1 MLRLFFLSAILL
13 FSSNACQ
20 FASLTANLYD
30 TPSGAVLF
38 QDDFSDPSSGW
49 EIFNQIETGTM
60 DYFDSL
66 FRIHVLGEYQ
76 MLSSFPGLFFSDVQV
91 EADMIKVVGKSDDMF
106 GLVCRAMDKQNY
118 YFFVISSDGYY
129 GIGKVIAG
137 VQSILGT
144 QGMMPSE
151 IISQGKNKNH
161 LRADCIGDK
170 LILSVNGQELQS
182 VIDNDIDHGD
192 VGILAG
198 TLQDPENVVLC
209 DNFQAINP

>member
-1 MLRLFFLSAILL
+1 
-13 FSSNACQ
+13 
-20 FASLTANLYD
+20 
-30 TPSGAVLF
+30 
-38 QDDFSDPSSGW
+38 
-49 EIFNQIETGTM
+49 
-60 DYFDSL
+60 
-66 FRIHVLGEYQ
+66 
-76 MLSSFPGLFFSDVQV
+76 
-91 EADMIKVVGKSDDMF
+91 
-106 GLVCRAMDKQNY
+106 
-118 YFFVISSDGYY
+118 
-129 GIGKVIAG
+129 VIAG

-182 VIDNDIDHGD
+182 VIDNDLDHGD

-198 TLQDPENVVLC
+198 TLQDPENVVLF